1 MPEVKKQL
9 GTQFNRALFDL
20 KTINED
26 ARTIDVVFATETPV
40 LRRNWDGTYYE
51 VLDCN
56 PASVRMDRLNA
67 GAPVLN
73 NHSRYSVTDVLGVV
87 EAASFVKKEGRATL
101 RFSTREDVNPIW
113 EDVKNGITRGIS
125 VGYNV
130 WQYDVTEKTG
140 EIPVYRAMDWEPAEI
155 SLAPIPA
162 DFKSGTRSAENT
174 HTVIINSKNKNM
186 PENVTPQER
195 TQLITD
201 AVRAVG
207 LEEAYATELIND
219 ETLSVDQAR
228 AAIFAKLG
236 EAKAKP
242 AAKPAAKKTEE
253 APAPAPAPA
262 ATATQERASEIVH
275 AVRAAGMDINFAFEL
290 IENKDL
296 TADGA
301 RQAILNK
308 MAEKQ
313 NPAPKPAGNLVAVTG
328 LDETTKQRN
337 AIITGLALRSG
348 LVAEKSIDAA
358 LLEGSRQY
366 RSVSLL
372 DVAKECLTR
381 AGIDYRNMDKM
392 EMVARAITSSTSD
405 FPVLLQGVIH
415 KTLLANYQIAADS
428 WRKFCFV
435 GSVSDFREHKRLR
448 MGSFSRLDKVQENGE
463 FKNKKITDAEQEG
476 ISAETYGNIIN
487 VSRKMI
493 VNDDL
498 NAFSRLA
505 MGLARAAARSI
516 ELDVY
521 ALLASNP
528 TMADGNA
535 LFHANHGNLGTA
547 GAPTVAA
554 FDEMRVL
561 MAKQKDKDSND
572 FLDLRPSNL
581 VIGIHQG
588 GTAKVL
594 NSAVYDPETA
604 NKLQKPN
611 MVNGLFENIIDTA
624 QITSNAYYAFA
635 DANIEP
641 TIEVAFLDGVQDP
654 FLEQHE
660 EFKVD
665 GMSWKVRLDYGVD
678 AIGWRGAVK
687 NAGA

>member
-1 MPEVKKQL
+1 MPEFKKQL
-9 GTQFNRALFDL
+9 GTQFNRALFDIT
-20 KTINED
+20 TINEEK
-26 ARTIDVVFATETPV
+26 RTVDVVFATETQV
-40 LRRNWDGTYYE
+40 LRCNWEGTYYE

-73 NHSRYSVTDVLGVV
+73 NHSRYSVSDQLGVV
-87 EAASFVKKEGRATL
+87 ENAVFVKKEGRATL
-101 RFSTREDVNPIW
+101 RFSNREDVTPIW
-113 EDVKNGITRGIS
+113 QDVKDGILRGIS

-130 WQYDVTEKTG
+130 WAYDVTEKTG
-140 EIPVYRAMDWEPAEI
+140 EIPIYRATDWEPAEI

-162 DFKSGTRSAENT
+162 DVNSGTRAAENL
-174 HTVIINSKNKNM
+174 HTVIINSKNTNM
-186 PENVTPQER
+186 PKNVTPTAEER
-195 TQLITD
+195 SQQITD

-207 LEEAYATELIND
+207 LPDTYATELISN
-219 ETLSVDQAR
+219 EELTVDQAR
-228 AAIFAKLG
+228 AAIFTKLG
-236 EAKAKP
+236 EAKPKP
-242 AAKPAAKKTEE
+242 APKKTEQ
-253 APAPAPAPA
+253 PAPQPEAQ
-262 ATATQERASEIVH
+262 TQERASEIVH

-308 MAEKQ
+308 MAANQ
-313 NPAPKPAGNLVAVTG
+313 TPAPKPSGNQFAVTG

-337 AIITGLALRSG
+337 AIITGLSLRAG
-348 LVAEKSIDAA
+348 FIKPADVAAD

-366 RSVSLL
+366 RSLSLL
-372 DVAKECLTR
+372 DIAKECLTR
-381 AGIDYRNMDKM
+381 AGVDYRHMDKM

-415 KTLLANYQIAADS
+415 KTLLANYTAAADT
-428 WRKFCFV
+428 WRKFCYI

-448 MGSFSRLDKVQENGE
+448 MGSFSRLDKVKENGE
-463 FKNKKITDAEQEG
+463 FKNKAITDAEQEG
-476 ISAETYGNIIN
+476 IAAETYGNIIN

-505 MGLARAAARSI
+505 AGLARAAARSI

-528 TMADGNA
+528 AMADGNA
-535 LFHANHGNLGTA
+535 LFHASHANLGTA

-588 GTAKVL
+588 GAARVI
-594 NSAVYDPETA
+594 NDAVYDPETA

-611 MVNGLFENIIDTA
+611 MVNGLFSNIIDTA
-624 QITSNAYYAFA
+624 QITTNAYYAFA
-635 DANIEP
+635 DANVEP
-641 TIEVAFLDGVQDP
+641 VIEVAFLDGVQDP

>member
-9 GTQFNRALFDL
+9 GTQFIRALFDL
-20 KTINED
+20 TTINED
-26 ARTIDVVFATETPV
+26 NRTIEVVFATETPV
-40 LRRNWDGTYYE
+40 LRRNWDGYYYE
-51 VLDCN
+51 VLDCS
-56 PASVRMDRLNA
+56 PGSVRMDRLNS
-67 GAPVLN
+67 GAALLD
-73 NHSRYSVTDVLGVV
+73 NHDKTSVRVQLGVV
-87 EAASFVKKEGRATL
+87 ENGVLKSKEGRAVV
-101 RFSTREDVNPIW
+101 RFSKRADVDTVW
-113 EDVKNGITRGIS
+113 ADVKDGIVRGIS

-130 WQYDVTEKTG
+130 YEGEMTEAVDKK
-140 EIPVYRAMDWEPAEI
+140 IPTLRCTDWEPMEI
-155 SLAPIPA
+155 SLAPVPA
-162 DFKSGTRSAENT
+162 DFKSGTRSSDEL
-174 HTVIINSKNKNM
+174 HTVIINSKINNNNM

-195 TQLITD
+195 TEQITT

-207 LEEAYATELIND
+207 LSEEYATELIND
-219 ETLSVDQAR
+219 ENLTVDQAR
-228 AAIFAKLG
+228 AAIFTKLG
-236 EAKAKP
+236 EVKP
-242 AAKPAAKKTEE
+242 AAKPAAKK
-253 APAPAPAPA
+253 AGDPAPQPEAQ
-262 ATATQERASEIVH
+262 TQERASQILH
-275 AVRAAGMDINFAFEL
+275 AVRAAGMDINYAFEL
-290 IENKDL
+290 VETDGL

-308 MAEKQ
+308 MAENQK
-313 NPAPKPAGNLVAVTG
+313 PAPKPANSQFAVTG

-348 LVAEKSIDAA
+348 LVTEKSVDAA

-415 KTLLANYQIAADS
+415 KTLLANYQIAADT
-428 WRKFCFV
+428 WRKFCYV

-448 MGSFSRLDKVQENGE
+448 MGSFTRLDKVKENGE
-463 FKNKKITDAEQEG
+463 FKNKAITDAEQEG
-476 ISAETYGNIIN
+476 IAAETYGNIIN

-528 TMADGNA
+528 TMSDGVA
-535 LFHANHGNLGTA
+535 LFHATHANLGSA

-554 FDEMRVL
+554 FDEMRQL

-572 FLDLRPSNL
+572 FLDLRPANL

-588 GTAKVL
+588 GLAKVI
-594 NSAVYDPETA
+594 NGSQYDPETA
-604 NKLQKPN
+604 NKLNKPN
-611 MVNGLFENIIDTA
+611 MVNGLFSNIIDTA

-635 DANIEP
+635 DANTEP
-641 TIEVAFLDGVQDP
+641 VIEVAFLDGVQDP

>member
-20 KTINED
+20 KSIDEK

-113 EDVKNGITRGIS
+113 GDVKNGITRGIS

-140 EIPVYRAMDWEPAEI
+140 EIPVYRATDWEPAEI

-162 DFKSGTRSAENT
+162 DVNSGTRSAENL
-174 HTVIINSKNKNM
+174 HTVIINSKNNNM

-195 TQLITD
+195 TQQITE

-207 LEEAYATELIND
+207 LEDAYATELINN
-219 ETLSVDQAR
+219 EELSVDQAR
-228 AAIFAKLG
+228 AAIFTKLG
-236 EAKAKP
+236 ETKKAKP
-242 AAKPAAKKTEE
+242 AAKKAEDTPATQPAA
-253 APAPAPAPA
+253 A
-262 ATATQERASEIVH
+262 AATQERASEIVH
-275 AVRAAGMDINFAFEL
+275 AVRAAGMGIDYAFEL
-290 IENKDL
+290 INTENL
-296 TADGA
+296 TADQA

-313 NPAPKPAGNLVAVTG
+313 IPAAKPAGNLIAVTG

-348 LVAEKSIDAA
+348 LVTEKSIAA
-358 LLEGSRQY
+358 DLLEGSRQY
-366 RSVSLL
+366 RSISLL
-372 DVAKECLTR
+372 DVAKESLTR
-381 AGIDYRNMDKM
+381 AGIDYSGLDKM
-392 EMVARAITSSTSD
+392 ALVARAITSSTSD

-448 MGSFSRLDKVQENGE
+448 MGSFSRLDKIQENGE

-535 LFHANHGNLGTA
+535 LFHANHNNIGTA

-572 FLDLRPSNL
+572 FLDLRPANL

-611 MVNGLFENIIDTA
+611 MVNGMFSNIIDTA
-624 QITSNAYYAFA
+624 QITTNAYYAFA

-654 FLEQHE
+654 FLEQHQ
-660 EFKVD
+660 EFNVD

-687 NAGA
+687 NVGG